1 MEYLDLLDFIQDEKR
16 FETDKQYRNA
26 ICTIR
31 TLFIQLSTPLK
42 SSKRYNV
49 RVFHSSTLDEIH
61 EFDTLQ
67 AARDYAAKQKD
78 FCLISMAI
86 MEVE

>member
-1 MEYLDLLDFIQDEKR
+1 MKIKVNLEDSK
-16 FETDKQYRNA
+16 
-26 ICTIR
+26 
-31 TLFIQLSTPLK
+31 PLK
-42 SSKRYNV
+42 YSKRYNV

-67 AARDYAAKQKD
+67 AAHDYAAKQKD

>member
-1 MEYLDLLDFIQDEKR
+1 MKIKVNLEDAK
-16 FETDKQYRNA
+16 
-26 ICTIR
+26 
-31 TLFIQLSTPLK
+31 PLK
-42 SSKRYNV
+42 HSKRYNV

-86 MEVE
+86 EEIDCN